1 MPPRL
6 RPGPSPV
13 PRTPVP
19 TIPEGAGSTEGRIF
33 GKANNLGTVEHL
45 TWPASNY
52 KGIGNTEGRI
62 FGEPTTLEKPAS
74 RVASQQLLKEPTA
87 PKDVSSKKSTTPE
100 ELTTSRIPGCNV
112 SRSKGM
118 RLVE

>member
-1 MPPRL
+1 MPPLL
-6 RPGPSPV
+6 RPGPFPV
-13 PRTPVP
+13 TRTPGP
-19 TIPEGAGSTEGRIF
+19 RSGIHILAGAGG
-33 GKANNLGTVEHL
+33 
-45 TWPASNY
+45 
-52 KGIGNTEGRI
+52 TEGRI